1 MPFTRLCAS
10 AEPAGTF
17 HPLVAPIRAFAVCF
31 LRLTPHIQSLYD
43 NGMNTVTFNLSF
55 QNTLISE
62 VDALAKRESRSR
74 SELLREAARLYIQ
87 RQKRWES
94 LFALGD
100 SVVRESGLSQ
110 GDVAREI
117 QTLRKAKAKKTV
129 R

>member
-1 MPFTRLCAS
+1 
-10 AEPAGTF
+10 
-17 HPLVAPIRAFAVCF
+17 
-31 LRLTPHIQSLYD
+31 
-43 NGMNTVTFNLSF
+43 MNTVTFNLSF

>member
-1 MPFTRLCAS
+1 MS
-10 AEPAGTF
+10 
-17 HPLVAPIRAFAVCF
+17 
-31 LRLTPHIQSLYD
+31 
-43 NGMNTVTFNLSF
+43 TVTFNLSF
-55 QNTLISE
+55 QNALIGE
-62 VDALAKRESRSR
+62 VDALARRESRSR
-74 SELLREAARLYIQ
+74 SDLLREAARLYIQ

-117 QTLRKAKAKKTV
+117 QTLRKAKAKKPA

>member
-1 MPFTRLCAS
+1 
-10 AEPAGTF
+10 
-17 HPLVAPIRAFAVCF
+17 
-31 LRLTPHIQSLYD
+31 
-43 NGMNTVTFNLSF
+43 MNTVTFNLSF
-55 QNTLISE
+55 QRTLISE

>member
-1 MPFTRLCAS
+1 
-10 AEPAGTF
+10 
-17 HPLVAPIRAFAVCF
+17 
-31 LRLTPHIQSLYD
+31 
-43 NGMNTVTFNLSF
+43 MNTVTFNLSF
-55 QNTLISE
+55 QGALIGE

-100 SVVRESGLSQ
+100 SVVRESGLSKS
-110 GDVAREI
+110 DVAREI
-117 QTLRKAKAKKTV
+117 QALRKAKAKKTA

>member
-1 MPFTRLCAS
+1 
-10 AEPAGTF
+10 
-17 HPLVAPIRAFAVCF
+17 
-31 LRLTPHIQSLYD
+31 
-43 NGMNTVTFNLSF
+43 MNTVTFNLSF
-55 QNTLISE
+55 QSALISE

-110 GDVAREI
+110 GDVTREI

>member
-1 MPFTRLCAS
+1 
-10 AEPAGTF
+10 
-17 HPLVAPIRAFAVCF
+17 
-31 LRLTPHIQSLYD
+31 
-43 NGMNTVTFNLSF
+43 MNTVTFNLSF
-55 QNTLISE
+55 QRTLISE

-74 SELLREAARLYIQ
+74 AELLREAARLYIQ